1 MEISQELI
9 EKIIAVLENNAAE
22 TLREE
27 IEALHPADIAE
38 IFNQIPEEF
47 ETDFLAILSSELHA
61 DVIAELDED
70 ERQKL
75 LDKLSPA
82 EIADKVLSN
91 MESDDAADLLGEL
104 SDEKKAEV
112 IRVLEQDNS
121 SNDIIDLLNYP
132 ENTAGALMATELVK
146 ANINWTVH
154 ECIIEL
160 RKQAEEVEKV
170 HTVYAVDDQEKLI
183 GRISLKHLIIQSP
196 QTKVQEI
203 VEKELIVVQANAEDY
218 EVVNKME
225 KYDLVVIPV
234 VDEQNRLIGR
244 ITIDD
249 VVDLMKEEAEKD
261 YQMASGIS
269 ENVEIS
275 DDIFTLT
282 KARLPWLLVGLAGGL
297 AGAKVIGAFDVIEKS
312 PALAAF
318 IPLIAAMGGNVG
330 VQSSAIVVQ
339 SIANNSFKGSMTSK
353 LIKEL
358 GVGLLNAFMCS
369 AILLAF
375 NLIFADS
382 FELSLSVSLSLF
394 SVIIFAAVF
403 GTWVPLILHK
413 YKVDPALAT
422 GPFITTSNDII
433 GLMLYFSICQLFI

>member
-1 MEISQELI
+1 MEITKEI
-9 EKIIAVLENNAAE
+9 VEKVVQLLEKPGAE
-22 TLREE
+22 KLSSILEGY
-27 IEALHPADIAE
+27 HPADIAVV
-38 IFNQIPEEF
+38 FNQIPEEL
-47 ETDFLAILSSELHA
+47 ELPFLSTLEEEILA

-70 ERQKL
+70 ERQEVL
-75 LDKLSPA
+75 HKLSA
-82 EIADKVLSN
+82 TEIADKVLSN
-91 MESDDAADLLGEL
+91 MESDDAADLIGEL
-104 SDEKKAEV
+104 SDDKKAEV
-112 IRVLEQDNS
+112 IKELEKGED

-132 ENTAGALMATELVK
+132 ENTAGGLMAKELVK
-146 ANINWTVH
+146 VNINWTVH

-160 RKQAEEVEKV
+160 RKQAEEVERV
-170 HTVYAVDDQEKLI
+170 HTVYAIDDQEKLI

-203 VEKELIVVQANAEDY
+203 VEKDLIVVQANVEDF
-218 EVVNKME
+218 EVANKME
-225 KYDLVVIPV
+225 KYDLVVMPV
-234 VDEQNRLIGR
+234 VDEQSRLIGR

-249 VVDLMKEEAEKD
+249 VVDVIKEEAEKD

-269 ENVEIS
+269 DNVEIG
-275 DDIFTLT
+275 DGIFTLT

-297 AGAKVIGAFDVIEKS
+297 AGAKVIGAFHIIEES

-339 SIANNSFKGSMTSK
+339 SIANNSFMGSVASK

-369 AILLAF
+369 IILLAF
-375 NLIFADS
+375 NLVFADS
-382 FELSLSVSLSLF
+382 LQLSLSVSLSLF
-394 SVIIFAAVF
+394 SVIVFAAVF
-403 GTWVPLILHK
+403 GTWVPLVLHK
-413 YKVDPALAT
+413 YKIDPALAT

-433 GLMLYFSICQLFI
+433 GLMLYFSICQALL